1 MDQVR
6 LNRRML
12 VASAAA
18 ALALLSACDN
28 PEREIAS
35 LKAQVQVAYGEK
47 KFNDVVA
54 AAERGYTLALKA
66 KGPKSGDTLY
76 FAQSL
81 SEGYTELGDKRAA
94 LAALDRE
101 IELRLAA
108 GQGERKLQARR
119 TLAIKF
125 AEETGDTSAAARHA
139 LAIARDIEMGPG
151 KDPQPVY
158 RTETRYP
165 PEQFRRG
172 VEGDVTIEYALDAA
186 GAVTDAKV
194 VGATPPSVFDAAALD
209 SFRDW
214 RFTPML
220 KDGAPVDSRGH
231 RFTLM
236 FRLGGRNL
244 APARQ

>member
-1 MDQVR
+1 MDPCR
-6 LNRRML
+6 ATRRSVL
-12 VASAAA
+12 AAGASAA
-18 ALALLSACDN
+18 LVTLFACDN
-28 PEREIAS
+28 PEREIAGY
-35 LKAQVQVAYGEK
+35 KARVQVAYGEK
-47 KFNDVVA
+47 KFKDVVA
-54 AAERGYTLALKA
+54 AAERGYALALKA

-125 AEETGDTSAAARHA
+125 AEETGETSAAVRHA
-139 LAIARDIEMGPG
+139 LAIARDIGMEKG

-172 VEGDVTIEYALDAA
+172 VEGDVTIEYALDAT
-186 GAVTDAKV
+186 GAVTEAKV
-194 VGATPPSVFDAAALD
+194 VGATPPNVFDAAALD
-209 SFRDW
+209 SFRGW
-214 RFTPML
+214 RFTPL
-220 KDGAPVDSRGH
+220 LEAGQPVSSRGH

-236 FRLGGRNL
+236 FRLGGRTL
-244 APARQ
+244 AN

>member
-1 MDQVR
+1 MDRNTVT
-6 LNRRML
+6 RRALML
-12 VASAAA
+12 AGASAAT
-18 ALALLSACDN
+18 LALLSGCDN

-47 KFNDVVA
+47 NFKDVA
-54 AAERGYTLALKA
+54 ALAEQGYTLALKA

-81 SEGYTELGDKRAA
+81 SEGYTEQGNKRAA

-125 AEETGDTSAAARHA
+125 AEETGDKAAAVRHA
-139 LAIARDIEMGPG
+139 LAIAQDIGMERG

-158 RTETRYP
+158 RTETAYP
-165 PEQFRRG
+165 PEQFRRA
-172 VEGDVTIEYALDAA
+172 VEGDVTIEYALDAT
-186 GAVTDAKV
+186 GAVTDARV
-194 VGATPPSVFDAAALD
+194 VDATPPSVFDAAALA

-220 KDGAPVDSRGH
+220 DGGRPVDSRGH

-244 APARQ
+244 A